1 MARLEGPGTRWEHR
15 GYGEEMPL
23 EEVRVPFAG
32 DHWWYPQRTYWR
44 VRAEFGGERR
54 ELVGGEDRAAESR
67 FRRRAADDLR
77 SIGGGLGRDGSW
89 VKATRVTGPSAR
101 REGRMA
107 EHLVRRIAR
116 LLRSLAGRG
125 RSAYLR
131 RPPTRRPGPTPAGGG
146 SPGLSRRRGRIS
158 ARLGEGQR
166 LRRRRDRLGLPAPGR
181 RRRAPLAR
189 PGLDRA
195 VAHAKRHAEALG
207 LGCDFTFGTLW
218 PFGGS
223 FVPPEDSHHT
233 FDGPSYRPLEQ
244 TWESA
249 YEDEPGLVLDH
260 LDREALARYA
270 QVMGA
275 ALAPALGGARR
286 PCSATRGRSPPGG
299 CGRRSSGTGSASGS
313 ATTCASIVDRLD
325 EDEHARYDYRAFIAD
340 AVLDEFYRPFTEICH
355 GLGAVSRV
363 QCHGAPTDLIAA
375 YGAVDVPETEVLLFP
390 PPFARIAASAAAL
403 GGKPVVS
410 CETFTCP
417 YGFPAVHFKAEL
429 ASDLRLL
436 ADAAIA
442 HGVNQVVWH
451 GMPYNPPGGSNAF
464 FATTHVGPDS
474 AFAAEIPALNAYL
487 ADACSWM
494 RRGRTYAGLAVY
506 LPVEDNRM
514 RDRLPPALR
523 TPAAQFYWELRQ
535 EVVPEEAEPYDPL
548 WVSAA
553 TLEGATWDGT
563 KLRR

>member
-1 MARLEGPGTRWEHR
+1 
-15 GYGEEMPL
+15 
-23 EEVRVPFAG
+23 
-32 DHWWYPQRTYWR
+32 
-44 VRAEFGGERR
+44 
-54 ELVGGEDRAAESR
+54 
-67 FRRRAADDLR
+67 
-77 SIGGGLGRDGSW
+77 
-89 VKATRVTGPSAR
+89 
-101 REGRMA
+101 MA
-107 EHLVRRIAR
+107 ERLVRRIAR

-125 RSAYLR
+125 RPPPR
-131 RPPTRRPGPTPAGGG
+131 RPRPGVPALHPLVVVLRARRGRASSSASSTGRRPTASAASRSPGSTPSSTSSPGPAGSARTGPRRSSTPSGMPRPSAWAATSPSAPSGPSAARSSRRRTPTRRSTAPRT
-146 SPGLSRRRGRIS
+146 GRWS
-158 ARLGEGQR
+158 
-166 LRRRRDRLGLPAPGR
+166 
-181 RRRAPLAR
+181 R
-189 PGLDRA
+189 PGSRPTRTSPA
-195 VAHAKRHAEALG
+195 SCSTTWTA
-207 LGCDFTFGTLW
+207 TPW
-218 PFGGS
+218 PATPRS
-223 FVPPEDSHHT
+223 W
-233 FDGPSYRPLEQ
+233 GPRSPRR
-244 TWESA
+244 WR
-249 YEDEPGLVLDH
+249 D
-260 LDREALARYA
+260 
-270 QVMGA
+270 
-275 ALAPALGGARR
+275 ARR

-417 YGFPAVHFKAEL
+417 YGFPAVHFKQER

-474 AFAAEIPALNAYL
+474 ALAAEIPALNAYL
-487 ADACSWM
+487 ADVCSWM

-514 RDRLPPALR
+514 RDRLPPELR

-535 EVVPEEAEPYDPL
+535 EVVPEEAEPYGPL

-553 TLEGATWDGT
+553 SLVGATWDGS
-563 KLRR
+563 KLRVGAAEFDALLLACRWLDVRGAGRRPAAGRGGAAGGAAAPPPAAGARGRRGLRGEARRADGPAERPPRPGRAGPDAPGRGRARCRRTGRGSTATS